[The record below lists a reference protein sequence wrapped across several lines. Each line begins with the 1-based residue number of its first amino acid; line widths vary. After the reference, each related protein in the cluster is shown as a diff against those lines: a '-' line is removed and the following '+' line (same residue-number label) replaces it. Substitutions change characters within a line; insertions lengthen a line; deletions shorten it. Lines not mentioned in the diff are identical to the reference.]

1 MYIRVKVDDL
11 GRVTLPIDLRRM
23 LDIRV
28 HDKLLLTFNEETGTI
43 ELIKREK
50 CEAAK
55 KINEVK
61 ELIDDGRRLSGIE
74 RETLLELLDKLGG
87 TY

>member
-50 CEAAK
+50 SEAVK

-61 ELIDDGRRLSGIE
+61 ELIDDGRRLSEGE
-74 RETLLELLDKLGG
+74 REVLHDLLEKLGG

>member
-50 CEAAK
+50 SEAVK

-61 ELIDDGRRLSGIE
+61 ELIDDSRRLSEGE
-74 RETLLELLDKLGG
+74 REVLHDLLEKLGG

>member
-28 HDKLLLTFNEETGTI
+28 HDKLLLTFNEETGAI

-50 CEAAK
+50 CEAVK